1 MPCFKRKVNSMTEFV
16 VIYHSVL
23 DALSLDKMPSKHF
36 LNKTL
41 QDKWIG
47 FSPLRIT
54 TVNQY

>member
-1 MPCFKRKVNSMTEFV
+1 MTEFV